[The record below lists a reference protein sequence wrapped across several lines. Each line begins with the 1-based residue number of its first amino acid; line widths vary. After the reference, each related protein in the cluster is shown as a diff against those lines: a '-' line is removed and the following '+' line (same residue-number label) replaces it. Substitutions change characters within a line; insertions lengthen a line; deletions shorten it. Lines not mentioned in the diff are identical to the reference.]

1 MMNSRDVAL
10 TLRSVVR
17 VLADSNRTADIHTVE
32 EVTGRSIYRRL
43 VDQYLATEEG
53 RELFA
58 ERPELRKDLVDYD
71 GLRRLPPGTLGRE
84 YANHLDN
91 NHITADLQALPTTHV
106 EDPDVSYLM
115 RRFRQTHDVWHPL
128 TGLSTL
134 PHHEV
139 IIHAFSY
146 GQLRLPVSALV
157 IVFGSLKHV
166 VLEGRWAVLKQ
177 GLYEAYA
184 HGRDAA
190 PLLPVYWE
198 KMWGDPIE
206 EVRARY
212 GIRPCTPQLTH

>member
-1 MMNSRDVAL
+1 MKRQDVLL

-32 EVTGRSIYRRL
+32 EVTGRTIYRRL
-43 VDQYLATEEG
+43 VDEYLATDEG
-53 RELFA
+53 RQLLA
-58 ERPELRKDLVDYD
+58 DRPELRKDQVDYD
-71 GLRRLPPGTLGRE
+71 GLRRLPRGTLGRE
-84 YANHLDN
+84 YVGHLDDN
-91 NHITADLQALPTTHV
+91 NITADLQALPTTHV
-106 EDPDVSYLM
+106 DDQDVAYLM

-128 TGLSTL
+128 TGLSTQ

-139 IIHAFSY
+139 IIHAFSW

-157 IVFGSLKHV
+157 VVFGSLKHV
-166 VLEGRWAVLKQ
+166 VFERRWAVLQK

-198 KMWGDPIE
+198 KQWSRPID

-212 GIRPCTPQLTH
+212 GLRPCSPELIH

>member
-1 MMNSRDVAL
+1 MNAADVFL

-17 VLADSNRTADIHTVE
+17 VLGDSNRTADIHTVE

-43 VDQYLATEEG
+43 VDEYLATNEG
-53 RELFA
+53 RELLA
-58 ERPELRKDLVDYD
+58 VRPELCKEQVDYD
-71 GLRRLPPGTLGRE
+71 ALRRLPKGTLGQA
-84 YANHLDN
+84 YVAHLDDN
-91 NHITADLQALPTTHV
+91 NITADLQALPTTHID
-106 EDPDVSYLM
+106 DPDVSYLM

-139 IIHAFSY
+139 IIHAFSW

-157 IVFGSLKHV
+157 VVFGSLKHV
-166 VLEGRWAVLKQ
+166 VLERRWEVLRR
-177 GLYEAYA
+177 GLLEAYE

-190 PLLPVYWE
+190 PLLPVFWE
-198 KMWGDPIE
+198 KQWTRPLD

-212 GIRPCTPQLTH
+212 GISPCTPALIN